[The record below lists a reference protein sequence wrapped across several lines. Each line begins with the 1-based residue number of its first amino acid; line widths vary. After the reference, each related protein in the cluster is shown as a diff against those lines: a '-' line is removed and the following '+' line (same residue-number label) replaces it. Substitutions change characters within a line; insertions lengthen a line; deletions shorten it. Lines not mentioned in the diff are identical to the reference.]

1 MMIAVTIPSP
11 GESITEVELAE
22 WLVSNGD
29 YVEKD
34 QEIAEIESE
43 KATLPLIA
51 EDSGKIE
58 ILVEEGTTLNVGDV
72 ACNIDTEQKGKEKT
86 AEKEAASGPEK
97 EEKQGEGSQPAKEK
111 KKTEEK
117 SPAGSLRRKEEV
129 TGPEEGKKQEKPSSP
144 SPSEKKGKDSETGE
158 KNAEDPG
165 AEKEKQ
171 EKTGGAGEQLNT
183 ETDSAEEKAFKE
195 REGSNKEQEKST
207 DKVKVTP
214 VAKNIIDANN
224 LSVDDIIA
232 GLRKISK
239 KEVEA
244 VLQFRRENGDGQYS
258 QQSGES
264 AKEGAKG
271 SAGGIGRE
279 SAGDARESAKDS
291 AGKPFR
297 EASRKKMTS
306 LRRKLS
312 QRLVSVKNET
322 AMLTTFNEVNMK
334 PLMDLR
340 KKHQKRFMEK
350 HGIKLGFM
358 SFFTKAASLALE
370 LFPQVN
376 SIMDEEEMV
385 TFHYADIGI
394 AVQTEKGLMVPVIR
408 NTEIMGLAELEKSIS
423 EMAEKA
429 RKFRI
434 SMDEMSGGT
443 FSITNGG
450 IFGSMLS
457 TPILNPPQAAILGM
471 HNIVER
477 PVAIEG
483 KVEVRPIMYLALTY
497 DHRLIDGKDSV
508 QFLYTIKDLIENP
521 YKMLLKGTDPEKAL
535 LEL

>member
-1 MMIAVTIPSP
+1 MQIEVKIPSP

-29 YVEKD
+29 YIEKD

-58 ILVEEGTTLNVGDV
+58 ILVEEGSTLNVGDV
-72 ACNIDTEQKGKEKT
+72 ACKIDTDAKGESKSGGEQDKTGGSKEEEKT
-86 AEKEAASGPEK
+86 AGQRETVESEKETEKQEISQQEGEEKEKKKEEPAVEKKGEKKTGKGKGRSTAAEEKAEDDRIKEDEASKAGDKDSKEEGETTK
-97 EEKQGEGSQPAKEK
+97 EEKQDA
-111 KKTEEK
+111 
-117 SPAGSLRRKEEV
+117 
-129 TGPEEGKKQEKPSSP
+129 
-144 SPSEKKGKDSETGE
+144 
-158 KNAEDPG
+158 
-165 AEKEKQ
+165 
-171 EKTGGAGEQLNT
+171 
-183 ETDSAEEKAFKE
+183 TD
-195 REGSNKEQEKST
+195 Q
-207 DKVKVTP
+207 VKVTP

-244 VLQFRRENGDGQYS
+244 VLQYQRENGDGGYT
-258 QQSGES
+258 QQSGKSYKGKEEP
-264 AKEGAKG
+264 AKESFINTSGNFT
-271 SAGGIGRE
+271 
-279 SAGDARESAKDS
+279 
-291 AGKPFR
+291 GKPSR

-306 LRRKLS
+306 LRKKLS
-312 QRLVSVKNET
+312 QRLVTVKNET
-322 AMLTTFNEVNMK
+322 AMLTTFNEANMK
-334 PLMDLR
+334 PVMDMR
-340 KKHQKRFMEK
+340 KKHQKKFMEK

-376 SIMDEEEMV
+376 SIIDEEEIV
-385 TFHYADIGI
+385 TFHYADIGM

-408 NTEIMGLAELEKSIS
+408 NTETMGLAELEKSIA
-423 EMAEKA
+423 EIAEKA

-477 PVAIEG
+477 PVAIDG